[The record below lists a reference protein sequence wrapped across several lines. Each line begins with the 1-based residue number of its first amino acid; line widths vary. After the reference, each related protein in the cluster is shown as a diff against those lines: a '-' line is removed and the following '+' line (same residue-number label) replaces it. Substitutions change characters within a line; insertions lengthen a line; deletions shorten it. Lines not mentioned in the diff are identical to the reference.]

1 MRARAVGDKLISSL
15 TTKNCNQLYP
25 TLHCSH
31 RCSLSGDDL
40 NRRWIYPSMLLHPTI
55 YHVKGLL
62 LYLQSMEKTPLV
74 SLTTLIRGS

>member
-1 MRARAVGDKLISSL
+1 MRVRAVDDKLNASL
-15 TTKNCNQLYP
+15 TTKNCNLLCA

-40 NRRWIYPSMLLHPTI
+40 NRRWIFPSMLLHPTI

-62 LYLQSMEKTPLV
+62 LYLQSIEKTPLV
-74 SLTTLIRGS
+74 SLTSLMRGS